1 MTLTAKIAP
10 YAGRGAKSGKPQ
22 RGVTIIEVVV
32 AIVIVAMAATAVL
45 GAMGAITQRGA
56 ETMVRQQAVAVAEAY
71 LEEILLQP
79 ITEPA
84 GGGTPTTRATFNDE
98 DQYNNLNDS
107 PPQDQFGTP
116 ITSLAG
122 YSVSV
127 VVAQTTALTGITA
140 ANAREI
146 DVTVK
151 DPNGA
156 TVLLTGYR
164 TNY

>member
-1 MTLTAKIAP
+1 MIMNAKIGP
-10 YAGRGAKSGKPQ
+10 PAGTGQTSGARQ

-45 GAMGAITQRGA
+45 GAMSAITQRGA

-79 ITEPA
+79 ITQPT
-84 GGGTPTTRATFNDE
+84 GGGTPSGRATYNDE

-107 PPQDQFGTP
+107 PPQDQYGTVMN
-116 ITSLAG
+116 SLTG
-122 YSVSV
+122 YSVNV
-127 VVAQTTALTGITA
+127 VVAPTTALTGITA

-164 TNY
+164 SNY